1 MFPVKMIRY
10 FFFFVERVGGGG
22 REGGGKGGGS
32 KNGAG
37 PRTLSISHPI
47 VITWVR
53 IPILASPG
61 LSFDW
66 LFSCFYAFPSPHNTS
81 VSEG

>member
-1 MFPVKMIRY
+1 MSLIKKNHSFNVFPVKMIRN
-10 FFFFVERVGGGG
+10 FFLLGGGG
-22 REGGGKGGGS
+22 GEGGEEGGRGRGGGGGGS

-37 PRTLSISHPI
+37 PRTFSISHPI

-61 LSFDW
+61 
-66 LFSCFYAFPSPHNTS
+66 
-81 VSEG
+81 